1 MAELPPVDCSW
12 QLVLPQ
18 KLYDRLHQ
26 HLFCGDDD
34 EHGAVIAAGLAVTPR
49 GVRLLARELYLAEDG
64 VDYVPG
70 RRGYRMLR
78 ADFIAGRI
86 AKCADENL
94 VYLAVHNHGGND
106 YVAFSA
112 DDLRS
117 HERGYPALLDIAN
130 GIPVGALVF
139 ARNAIAGDIWLPNGG
154 RVVLSKASII
164 GRSLRELRHCPPTWS
179 LQRDPMYDRHARLF
193 GDAGQAIL
201 AGAKVGII
209 GLGGA
214 GSLIA
219 EYLGRL
225 GVGHFV
231 LADPD
236 RVDVTNLPRLTGASR
251 FDALAW
257 FTNERFPKWLR
268 DLAQRYARSKV
279 ALARRNIL
287 RANPRAKIEVC
298 FDSVL
303 EPQIAK
309 KFADCDY
316 LFLAADTMRARLL
329 FNAIVHQYLIPGVQ
343 VGAKVR
349 VDPETGEILDV
360 YSVVR
365 PVTPESGC
373 LICNGLI
380 NSAKLQE
387 ESISEEAR
395 AQQRYINEPE
405 VVAPSVIT
413 LNATAVAHATNDF
426 LFYMTGL
433 RDPEAASSYLRF
445 QPRTQ
450 STWYDEP
457 ARSSTCTEC
466 SDRTESRLGRGDT
479 RRLPTIERPVGR
491 HGQTVRSDRH
501 PLQQGVQP

>member
-1 MAELPPVDCSW
+1 MAKRPPVDRPW

-70 RRGYRMLR
+70 KRGYRMLR
-78 ADFIAGRI
+78 ADFIADRI

-94 VYLAVHNHGGND
+94 VYLAVHNHGGDD

-139 ARNAIAGDIWLPNGG
+139 ARNAVAGDIWLESGA
-154 RVVLSKASII
+154 RVALSKASII
-164 GRSLRELRHCPPTWS
+164 GRSLRELRNCPPTWS
-179 LQRDPMYDRHARLF
+179 PQRDPMYDRQARLF

-231 LADPD
+231 LVDPD
-236 RVDVTNLPRLTGASR
+236 RAEVTNLPRLTGASHL
-251 FDALAW
+251 DALAW
-257 FTNERFPKWLR
+257 FADMRHPSWLR
-268 DLAQRYARSKV
+268 DLAQRLARPKV
-279 ALARRNIL
+279 ELARRNIL
-287 RANPRAKIEVC
+287 RANPRTKVEIHHAN
-298 FDSVL
+298 VL
-303 EPQIAK
+303 ESEIASR
-309 KFADCDY
+309 FVDCDY

-343 VGAKVR
+343 VGSKVR
-349 VDPETGEILDV
+349 VDPDTGEILDV

-365 PVTPESGC
+365 PVTPDAGC
-373 LICNGLI
+373 LMCNGLI

-387 ESISEEAR
+387 ESISDEAR
-395 AQQRYINEPE
+395 AQQRYINEPGI
-405 VVAPSVIT
+405 VAPSVIT
-413 LNATAVAHATNDF
+413 LNAIAVAQAANDF

-433 RDPEAASSYLRF
+433 RDPEAPNSYLRF

-450 STWYDEP
+450 STWHDEP
-457 ARSSTCTEC
+457 CVSAACTEC
-466 SDRTESRLGRGDT
+466 GSRPESRLGKGDS
-479 RRLPTIERPVGR
+479 RRLPTIVRSTVVHAHAVGR
-491 HGQTVRSDRH
+491 LGR
-501 PLQQGVQP
+501 LQG